1 MVYRPWGGWT
11 VPGLAAQYSAERRY
25 FLGTYGAVAYLGERV
40 ARQHSS
46 DVFVVPAAPP
56 RHMFDEARLSSMS
69 EGAGTPWRSHVILGR
84 CYAEELLPLLAPA
97 PVPAEDV
104 RVRFLAFYFSL
115 SSPQVILY

>member
-1 MVYRPWGGWT
+1 MVYRPWGDWT

-25 FLGTYGAVAYLGERV
+25 FLGTYGAIAYLGERV

-46 DVFVVPAAPP
+46 DTFVVPAPSP
-56 RHMFDEARLSSMS
+56 RHKFYPARLLSMS
-69 EGAGTPWRSHVILGR
+69 EGAGTPWRSCTMLCGGATVVVSLV
-84 CYAEELLPLLAPA
+84 

-104 RVRFLAFYFSL
+104 AVRFFSFYLLL